1 VTELVVLLGPPG
13 SGKSTIG
20 RILGELGCRWLDWE
34 ATWIERF
41 GSQTGFLAHKDAAL
55 EQRYDETLS
64 LMRDGGT
71 PVIFETTGLSDAP
84 FLDRLPAFPRVL
96 VVRLDVS
103 EAEAVRRVRERTP
116 GEHLTD
122 DLERNRELW
131 HVFSDV
137 VAPRRHAHVVIDT
150 ETTRPSE
157 AAAKIVAAP
166 PE

>member
-1 VTELVVLLGPPG
+1 MTELVVLLGPPG

-20 RILGELGCRWLDWE
+20 RILGELGWRWLDWE
-34 ATWIERF
+34 AMWIERF
-41 GSQTGFLAHKDAAL
+41 GSRAGISCAQGRGARAA
-55 EQRYDETLS
+55 YDEVVA

-71 PVIFETTGLSDAP
+71 PVIFETTGLSDGP

-103 EAEAVRRVRERTP
+103 EAEAMRRVHERTP

-137 VAPRRHAHVVIDT
+137 VAPHRHAHVVVDT
-150 ETTRPSE
+150 ETSLPSE
-157 AAAKIVAAP
+157 AAALIVAAQR
-166 PE
+166 E

>member
-1 VTELVVLLGPPG
+1 MTELVVLLGPPG

-20 RILGELGCRWLDWE
+20 RILGELGWRWLDWE
-34 ATWIERF
+34 AMWIERF
-41 GSQTGFLAHKDAAL
+41 GSRAGFLAHKDAAL
-55 EQRYDETLS
+55 EQRYGEVVS

-71 PVIFETTGLSDAP
+71 PVIFETTGLSDGP

-103 EAEAVRRVRERTP
+103 EAEAMRRVRERTP

-131 HVFSDV
+131 HVFSEV
-137 VAPRRHAHVVIDT
+137 VTPHRHAHVVVDT
-150 ETTRPSE
+150 ETSLPS
-157 AAAKIVAAP
+157 AAAAVIVAAQR
-166 PE
+166 E